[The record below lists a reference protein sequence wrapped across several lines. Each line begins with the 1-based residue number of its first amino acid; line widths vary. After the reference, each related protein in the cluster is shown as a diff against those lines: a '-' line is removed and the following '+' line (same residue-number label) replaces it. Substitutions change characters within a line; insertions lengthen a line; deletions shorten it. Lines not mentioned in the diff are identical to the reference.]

1 MTGILYAI
9 VSTLIKVL
17 LSKWY
22 LKCFGV
28 LLLMFITLF
37 CWYAVLIIAALMG
50 EEKANKWAI
59 EYAVALGTDMFV
71 S

>member
-1 MTGILYAI
+1 
-9 VSTLIKVL
+9 
-17 LSKWY
+17 
-22 LKCFGV
+22 
-28 LLLMFITLF
+28 MFITLF